1 MATWVVQWALE
12 DISPEAAAEQ
22 VWCLCWQGEYNEA
35 VRQRPRWHKEAADES
50 LFTEDIV
57 HRHDGLCKAESSMLI
72 QVHTGKIGL
81 QDFLFQQCVPEVV
94 TPLCSCL
101 HAERETAEHLV
112 LRCNNVSKQQRTWLQ
127 ERAQLLH
134 TGSDFVAS
142 LQCPKRAKLIMRWIL
157 GTGCLQEYRLAV
169 EVMNEERQRDG
180 AQTRL
185 HHCSGGTVVQQDN

>member
-1 MATWVVQWALE
+1 MEDVV
-12 DISPEAAAEQ
+12 
-22 VWCLCWQGEYNEA
+22 CM
-35 VRQRPRWHKEAADES
+35 
-50 LFTEDIV
+50 
-57 HRHDGLCKAESSMLI
+57 HDGLCKAESSVL
-72 QVHTGKIGL
+72 VHACMEKIGL
-81 QDFLFQQCVPEVV
+81 RHYLFQQCVPEVV

-142 LQCPKRAKLIMRWIL
+142 LQCTKRARLKMRWIL
-157 GTGCLQEYRLAV
+157 GTGCLQEYMLAV